1 NLVLDL
7 AERPEIESPAEKLVG
22 DELNALLEGLAR
34 IGLRIGP
41 RDRVLAAALVAE
53 LVARGHAKTFADLR
67 PWLAPLLVR
76 SPADRERFRQIF
88 DLHSPVIKPK
98 PPPDGASSAN
108 LWRWLGPTIAA
119 LIVFAVTIAGLIDLN
134 SSKPTAPQAE
144 PEQPRPVAAAKTTEV
159 ATAPPPSNFDALNR
173 VAEAAKPYDDAP
185 TLDEL
190 ASELAKDSSIGWA
203 ATSYA
208 VRLSELSGLPRSW
221 PLALYGK
228 DAKDGRVW
236 AMIGLAL
243 YRIEL
248 PGREPTFNDLLN
260 AANKSLA
267 DDTASQFRLAYDL
280 AARLPKWFEIE
291 DVPSTEPNLFAEIQQ
306 NYRAE
311 SPSNAETLDDDTIQR
326 ALAITDS
333 PKVRRVH

>member
-1 NLVLDL
+1 LNLVLDL
-7 AERPEIESPAEKLVG
+7 AERPEIESPPEKLVG

-41 RDRVLAAALVAE
+41 RERVLAAALVAE

-67 PWLAPLLVR
+67 PWLAPLLVH

-134 SSKPTAPQAE
+134 S
-144 PEQPRPVAAAKTTEV
+144 AAKTTEV
-159 ATAPPPSNFDALNR
+159 ATAPPPSNFDVLNR

-236 AMIGLAL
+236 AMDVEGFVAL
-243 YRIEL
+243 EIVEGCVGDYREQL
-248 PGREPTFNDLLN
+248 PARGTRYGRARACASTRGP
-260 AANKSLA
+260 AARGCGRLR
-267 DDTASQFRLAYDL
+267 TAS
-280 AARLPKWFEIE
+280 
-291 DVPSTEPNLFAEIQQ
+291 
-306 NYRAE
+306 
-311 SPSNAETLDDDTIQR
+311 
-326 ALAITDS
+326 TDAPQDGFGS
-333 PKVRRVH
+333 LVIRS